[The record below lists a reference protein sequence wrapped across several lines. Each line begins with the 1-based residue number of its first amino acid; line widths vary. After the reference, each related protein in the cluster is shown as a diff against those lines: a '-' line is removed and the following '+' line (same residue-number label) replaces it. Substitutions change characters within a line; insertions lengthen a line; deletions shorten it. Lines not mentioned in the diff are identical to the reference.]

1 MCPTIEIN
9 ICSILLIKK
18 GFRHPDRQTK
28 GSLEK
33 KEKMSHIFKVGT
45 THININCR
53 THKAHRELKFGTY
66 AN

>member
-1 MCPTIEIN
+1 MLSYAFSTLPIHSMGSVLDLTPFRN
-9 ICSILLIKK
+9 KK
-18 GFRHPDRQTK
+18 KSG
-28 GSLEK
+28 
-33 KEKMSHIFKVGT
+33 SHILKVGT